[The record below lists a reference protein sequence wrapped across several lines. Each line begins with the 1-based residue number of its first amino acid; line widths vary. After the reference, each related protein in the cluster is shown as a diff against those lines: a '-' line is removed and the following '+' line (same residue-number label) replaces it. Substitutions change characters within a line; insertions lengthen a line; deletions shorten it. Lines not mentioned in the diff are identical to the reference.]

1 MEEGKKQVA
10 YFYDEEVSDF
20 IFITTDVTT
29 FS

>member
-10 YFYDEEVSDF
+10 YFYDEEVSYF
-20 IFITTDVTT
+20 IFIATDVTT